1 MDKEIYKN
9 ELRGRID
16 KKRLYWAYTF
26 PTTLNFIRHLKEN
39 HVLCDFRQ
47 IWKNNGYGEI
57 YNIFDIFDKSS
68 FRNPYV
74 DGDINMMAEGYLLH
88 NDAMF
93 YYKLSNELNKSLK
106 QYYIMN
112 SIIKNE

>member
-9 ELRGRID
+9 ELRVRID
-16 KKRLYWAYTF
+16 KKRLYWNYTF
-26 PTTLNFIRHLKEN
+26 PTTLNFIRHMKEN
-39 HVLCDFRQ
+39 HVLSDFRQ
-47 IWKNNGYGEI
+47 IWKKNGNGEI

-68 FRNPYV
+68 FRNPYEF
-74 DGDINMMAEGYLLH
+74 GEFNMMDVGYFLH

-112 SIIKNE
+112 SIIKK